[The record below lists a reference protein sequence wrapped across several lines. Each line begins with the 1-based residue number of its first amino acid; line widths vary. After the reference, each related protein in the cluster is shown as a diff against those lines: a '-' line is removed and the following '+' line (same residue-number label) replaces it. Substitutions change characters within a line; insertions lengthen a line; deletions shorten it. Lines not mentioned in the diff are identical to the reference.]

1 LETHKKIL
9 RRIKEIQIKKGFVSE
24 KMEIS
29 ENRIDRRDDFP
40 LRGVLYCEA
49 SKTMLT

>member
-9 RRIKEIQIKKGFVSE
+9 RRIREISIQKGFVSE

-40 LRGVLYCEA
+40 LR
-49 SKTMLT
+49 